1 MANVFSMFL
10 GASAFN
16 QNLGGWNVA
25 RVTAADA
32 MFFNAK
38 SFNQNVGG

>member
-1 MANVFSMFL
+1 MANVFSMFG

-38 SFNQNVGG
+38 SFNQHVGG